1 MKITFNVKVER
12 KCEQEEVGMYK
23 EYIEK
28 FGERYFIEEMK
39 DALEYDIKEIFL
51 TTSKDLI
58 NININID
65 REGEN

>member
-12 KCEQEEVGMYK
+12 NCKQEEANMYK

-28 FGERYFIEEMK
+28 FGERYFIQDMI

-51 TTSKDLI
+51 TTSEDLI

-65 REGEN
+65 GEGEN

>member
-1 MKITFNVKVER
+1 MKITFKVEVER
-12 KCEQEEVGMYK
+12 NCKQEEANMYK

-51 TTSKDLI
+51 TTSEDLI